1 MKEFV
6 LINETRIR
14 KSTIKRYL
22 PYREDRITI
31 YYSPSRNKLDYETHT
46 FTSKEDRDDTMD
58 YLDLN
63 FL

>member
-14 KSTIKRYL
+14 KSTIKRYV
-22 PYREDRITI
+22 PMDKNRITI
-31 YYSPSRNKLDYETHT
+31 YYSQGRNKVDYES
-46 FTSKEDRDDTMD
+46 FPFASLEDRDDTMD